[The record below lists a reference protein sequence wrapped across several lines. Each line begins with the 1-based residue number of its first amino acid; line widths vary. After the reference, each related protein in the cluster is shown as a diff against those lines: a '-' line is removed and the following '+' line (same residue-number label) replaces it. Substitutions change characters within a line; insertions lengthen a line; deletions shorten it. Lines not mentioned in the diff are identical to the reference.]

1 MREDGSDW
9 VPSQS
14 ARICSAH
21 FVGNCRKESEAHP
34 SYVPTIFPAVY
45 GRKKAPNT
53 GKAQKMLKSTGQGRP
68 QPPLLEAPQPVSD
81 WDPLQMLVDVATEAA
96 SFKRTSTVGTQ
107 CNRVP
112 LRLLSSASGGRDG
125 STQVACAEQVDAGT
139 STEDDWLRQTGVLGL
154 ESPRDAKHTLQECS
168 VVTTAFGLSPSPT
181 PGTSHHNNRLNPSLP
196 VSFANL
202 PNNAQL
208 ELRAGANPAAVGGH
222 AKVDICLQLESG
234 ERLVAPFPSSAS
246 LLDVVR
252 HWPDKTEDQG
262 ADHAMDLVCVYMR
275 QEVVGKDKL
284 RETTLQNLGLTSGKA
299 VIRLLRRPAGTAGQQ
314 AHVSRHFAVP
324 FKKEEGACREHVQR
338 QSPSREKSPPPAPV
352 ATVTP
357 ARAQSP
363 PRAQSPV
370 SERKVATKPA
380 MDASAGHT
388 LGGAAPK
395 AVSMAHAPPNG
406 PPATSASAPS
416 QSEKPL
422 MMKDE
427 DVKYIGQRKAVLF
440 NLEHCPPLSAEE
452 PDDSFF
458 KLTVEDA
465 KYLAADYKRQREEL
479 EERPLE
485 TSELR
490 HARAKRLSLQY
501 RSALI
506 RIYFPDRL
514 VLQAIFQ
521 PEERVGDVIQFVR
534 GFLRNGRQKFYLYT
548 SPPKT
553 VLEER
558 TSLVEADLVPASV
571 VHFGSE
577 ENPHGPLLRDEVMA
591 LISSPDGAS
600 TSALRLRSKRNI
612 VPQDV
617 DMEAQAPAPT
627 SEREA
632 SRGSD
637 PPPQRVSGGP
647 DRETSPQRK
656 TAASEKPPP
665 KWFTMGKK

>member
-1 MREDGSDW
+1 MLLVLIVCFRSLLQIADRLF
-9 VPSQS
+9 V
-14 ARICSAH
+14 CSA
-21 FVGNCRKESEAHP
+21 E
-34 SYVPTIFPAVY
+34 
-45 GRKKAPNT
+45 
-53 GKAQKMLKSTGQGRP
+53 
-68 QPPLLEAPQPVSD
+68 
-81 WDPLQMLVDVATEAA
+81 
-96 SFKRTSTVGTQ
+96 
-107 CNRVP
+107 
-112 LRLLSSASGGRDG
+112 
-125 STQVACAEQVDAGT
+125 
-139 STEDDWLRQTGVLGL
+139 
-154 ESPRDAKHTLQECS
+154 
-168 VVTTAFGLSPSPT
+168 
-181 PGTSHHNNRLNPSLP
+181 
-196 VSFANL
+196 
-202 PNNAQL
+202 
-208 ELRAGANPAAVGGH
+208 
-222 AKVDICLQLESG
+222 
-234 ERLVAPFPSSAS
+234 
-246 LLDVVR
+246 
-252 HWPDKTEDQG
+252 
-262 ADHAMDLVCVYMR
+262 
-275 QEVVGKDKL
+275 
-284 RETTLQNLGLTSGKA
+284 
-299 VIRLLRRPAGTAGQQ
+299 RLLRRPAGTAGQQ

-324 FKKEEGACREHVQR
+324 FKKEEGAFREHVQR
-338 QSPSREKSPPPAPV
+338 QSPSREKSPPLAPV

-370 SERKVATKPA
+370 SERKVAAKPA
-380 MDASAGHT
+380 TNASAGHT

-395 AVSMAHAPPNG
+395 TVSVAHAPLKTDR
-406 PPATSASAPS
+406 PPATFTQAPS

-501 RSALI
+501 RSTLI

-521 PEERVGDVIQFVR
+521 PEERD
-534 GFLRNGRQKFYLYT
+534 T

-577 ENPHGPLLRDEVMA
+577 ENPHGPLLRDDVMA

-600 TSALRLRSKRNI
+600 TSALRLR
-612 VPQDV
+612 
-617 DMEAQAPAPT
+617 
-627 SEREA
+627 
-632 SRGSD
+632 
-637 PPPQRVSGGP
+637 
-647 DRETSPQRK
+647 
-656 TAASEKPPP
+656 
-665 KWFTMGKK
+665 